1 MSTSTETVT
10 KVFQVWIRS
19 TPEQIWEAITSRDW
33 SERYGYKCPF
43 EYDLRPGGA
52 YRAYPNAAMK
62 EYGSPDI
69 IIDGEVVESDPP
81 NRLVQTWH
89 AMFEDKVDAEG
100 FTTLTWEIAQVEE
113 GVSRLTLT
121 HDVTNAPYTAAMV
134 SGEHPEAGGG
144 WPMIISD
151 LKTLLETGS
160 SLSG

>member
-19 TPEQIWEAITSRDW
+19 TRSR
-33 SERYGYKCPF
+33 SGRPSPPATGRAYGYKCPF

-134 SGEHPEAGGG
+134 SGDTPRRAVAGR
-144 WPMIISD
+144 
-151 LKTLLETGS
+151 
-160 SLSG
+160 